1 MHTQL
6 RLTNGRGFHLNFPNG
21 VTLSVQIGAGNYAD
35 NYNHSFSDEG
45 PLPPSGLAEIAV
57 WPTSGDMVNI
67 NGDSVAGYVPIEDV
81 LSMVPMLSALP
92 NGATATQIED
102 CVAVALKAS

>member
-6 RLTNGRGFHLNFPNG
+6 RLTSGRGFHLNFPNG
-21 VTLSVQIGAGNYAD
+21 VTLSVQIGAGNYGD
-35 NYNHSFSDEG
+35 NYNHPFDDKG
-45 PLPPSGLAEIAV
+45 PLPPSGRAEIAI
-57 WPTSGDMVNI
+57 WPTSGEMVTI
-67 NGDSVAGYVPIEDV
+67 DRDSVAGYVPIENV